1 MKNILNIMRHD
12 LKKITGSVVAIITV
26 MGLCLVPCCY
36 AWFNILSN
44 WAPYESEAT
53 GRISV
58 AVANMDEGSNAAG
71 FKINVGE
78 KITEALGANED
89 IGWIFVESDKEAV
102 EGVRSGDYYAA
113 LVIPED
119 FSTGVLSFMSGDLTN
134 PELKY
139 YENEKKNAVAP
150 KITGKAKTAVQE
162 EVNAA
167 FVETLAGYV
176 SDAASVA
183 EASGLDP
190 QEMLADLADRIDD
203 LSKDIT
209 SCIALADAAAGLTD
223 ASGSLL
229 DVSGEYIG
237 STHDVFAANDKL
249 LAEAQEELAKIKRA
263 DTTKIDDAV
272 KKIEDTADALN
283 TFDTV
288 MVEILSADDSA
299 YEKFLKNKRN
309 TWVKNV
315 NTHKTRADEQAGMLE
330 EEGFTALSEK
340 FTELSETLGDISAG
354 LESLNEGMKY
364 AEREPVIKKIS
375 EDNDKAIRLIIE
387 IREQIKTDIDTNLST
402 ALMNAK
408 TSLSGFRKIMSG
420 ADKGLS
426 SLSRNLGTYEDS
438 LGKLSSS
445 INKTSDGLDS
455 LQDGAASLSDLLMN
469 ASGNDLLREL
479 NNLMA
484 NDETAVAEYLAN
496 PVRMETEVFWP
507 IENYGSA
514 MAPFYT
520 VLAQW
525 VGALLTAVL
534 IKVKVKKRDSLNNLK
549 LHEWYFGRFGL
560 YLLVGIAQALVVSAG
575 DLLYVRIQCAAPLR
589 FVLLACI
596 NSIVFMMI
604 NYALV
609 FALDN
614 IGLGAGVII
623 LVLQVAGSGG
633 TYPVEVLP
641 GIFRVLYPFM
651 PFRYAMDAMRECIGG
666 MYGNTYQTCIG
677 ILLLFA
683 LFSVAFGLALYTPAK
698 RLNEAIAASKAK
710 SEIML

>member
-1 MKNILNIMRHD
+1 MKNILNIIRHD
-12 LKKITGSVVAIITV
+12 LKKITASVVAIITV

-58 AVANMDEGSNAAG
+58 AVANMDNGTTTAG
-71 FKINVGE
+71 LTVNVGD
-78 KITEALGANED
+78 KIKEALEANED
-89 IGWIFVESDKEAV
+89 IGWVFVESDEEAID
-102 EGVRSGDYYAA
+102 GVYAGDYYAA

-119 FSTGVLSFMSGDLTN
+119 FSSNVLSFVSGDLTN
-134 PELKY
+134 PKLKY

-190 QEMLADLADRIDD
+190 QQMLADLADRIDD
-203 LSKDIT
+203 LSRDLD
-209 SCIALADAAAGLTD
+209 SCIALADSAAGLTD
-223 ASGSLL
+223 ASGNLL
-229 DVSGEYIG
+229 EVSDEFIG
-237 STHDVFAANDKL
+237 STHDVLKANDKL
-249 LAEAQEELAKIKRA
+249 LADAQKELAKIKKA
-263 DTTKIDDAV
+263 DTKKLDDAV
-272 KKIEDTADALN
+272 KKIEKTAESLK
-283 TFDTV
+283 TF
-288 MVEILSADDSA
+288 ELKKQADDQAS
-299 YEKFLKNKRN
+299 F
-309 TWVKNV
+309 VK
-315 NTHKTRADEQAGMLE
+315 K
-330 EEGFTALSEK
+330 EGFTALSDK
-340 FTELSETLGDISAG
+340 FTELSETLSDISSG
-354 LESLNEGMKY
+354 LEQLEEGMSY
-364 AEREPVIKKIS
+364 EEREPIIKKIH
-375 EDNDKAIRLIIE
+375 EDNEKALKLTDE
-387 IREQIKTDIDTNLST
+387 ILEQIRTDIDENLEK
-402 ALMNAK
+402 ALVNARN
-408 TSLSGFRKIMSG
+408 SLGDFRKIMSG

-426 SLSRNLGTYEDS
+426 SLSRDLGSYGSS
-438 LGKLSSS
+438 LSKLKSS
-445 INKTSDGLDS
+445 INKTSSSLES
-455 LQDGAASLSDLLMN
+455 LQAGAGSLSDVLMD
-469 ASGNDLLREL
+469 ASGNDLLEEL
-479 NNLMA
+479 SNLME

-496 PVRMETEVFWP
+496 PVAMDTEVFWS

-534 IKVKVKKRDSLNNLK
+534 IKVRIKKRDDLTNLR
-549 LHEWYFGRFGL
+549 LHEWYFGRLGL
-560 YLLVGIAQALVVSAG
+560 YLLIGIAQALVVSAG
-575 DLLYVRIQCAAPLR
+575 DLLYVRIQCVAPLR

-641 GIFRVLYPFM
+641 GIFRTLFPFM

-666 MYGNTYQTCIG
+666 MYGNTYWVCIG

-683 LFSVAFGLALYTPAK
+683 VFSIAFGMALYRPARK
-698 RLNEAIAASKAK
+698 LNETIAASKAK

>member
-1 MKNILNIMRHD
+1 MKNILNIIRHD
-12 LKKITGSVVAIITV
+12 LKKITGSVVAIITI

-58 AVANMDEGSNAAG
+58 AVANMDEGKSAAG
-71 FKINVGE
+71 IYVNVGD
-78 KITEALGANED
+78 KIEEALGANND
-89 IGWIFVESDKEAV
+89 IGWVFVENDEEAIR
-102 EGVRSGDYYAA
+102 GVYAGDYYAA
-113 LVIPED
+113 LVVPED
-119 FSTGVLSFMSGDLTN
+119 FSADVLSFLNGDLSN

-139 YENEKKNAVAP
+139 YENEKKNAIAP

-176 SDAASVA
+176 SDAASAV

-190 QEMLADLADRIDD
+190 QQMLADLADRIDD
-203 LSKDIT
+203 LSDDLNA
-209 SCIALADAAAGLTD
+209 CIALSNSAAGLTD
-223 ASGSLL
+223 ASGNLL
-229 DVSGEYIG
+229 EVSEEFID
-237 STHDVFAANDKL
+237 STHDVFAANDKAI
-249 LAEAQEELAKIKRA
+249 AEAEEELKKIKKA
-263 DTTKIDDAV
+263 DNQKLDDAV
-272 KKIEDTADALN
+272 KKIEDTAGSLKTFRTAVVELISTGDIGYALFIDVN
-283 TFDTV
+283 RD
-288 MVEILSADDSA
+288 
-299 YEKFLKNKRN
+299 K
-309 TWVKNV
+309 WVSRFS
-315 NTHKTRADEQAGMLE
+315 TMKTRADDQAKFLKD
-330 EEGFTALSEK
+330 EGFTALSGK
-340 FTELSETLGDISAG
+340 FEELSGTLNDIISG
-354 LESLNEGMKY
+354 LRQLDKSMDY
-364 AEREPVIKKIS
+364 AAREPILKEIS
-375 EDNDKAIRLIIE
+375 ENTDKALKQTE
-387 IREQIKTDIDTNLST
+387 DLQEQIRNDIDVNLET
-402 ALMNAK
+402 ALGNAR
-408 TSLSGFRKIMSG
+408 TSLSDFRKTMSG
-420 ADKGLS
+420 ADTGLS
-426 SLSRNLGTYEDS
+426 SLSSNLGSYGDA
-438 LGKLSSS
+438 LSNLRSS
-445 INKTSDGLDS
+445 INKTSSSLKA
-455 LQDGAASLSDLLMN
+455 LQDGTGSLSDILMN

-496 PVRMETEVFWP
+496 PIGMDKEVFWS
-507 IENYGSA
+507 IENYGSS

-534 IKVKVKKRDSLNNLK
+534 IKVKVRKRDDLTDLR
-549 LHEWYFGRFGL
+549 LHEHYFGRLGL
-560 YLLVGIAQALVVSAG
+560 YLFVGIAQALVVSAG
-575 DLLYVRIQCAAPLR
+575 DLLYVRIQCQAPLR

-641 GIFRVLYPFM
+641 GIFKILYPFM

-666 MYGNTYQTCIG
+666 MYGNTYWECIG

-683 LFSVAFGLALYTPAK
+683 LFSVAFGMAFYRPAK
-698 RLNEAIAASKAK
+698 KLNEMIAASKAK

>member
-1 MKNILNIMRHD
+1 MKNILNIIRHD
-12 LKKITGSVVAIITV
+12 LKKITGSVVAIITI

-58 AVANMDEGSNAAG
+58 AVANMDKGATAAG
-71 FKINVGE
+71 LTVNVGD
-78 KITEALGANED
+78 KIVEALEANGD
-89 IGWIFVESDKEAV
+89 IGWVFAESDEEAIK
-102 EGVRSGDYYAA
+102 GVYAGDYYAA

-119 FSTGVLSFMSGDLTN
+119 FSTGVLSFVNGDLTN
-134 PELKY
+134 PKLKY

-162 EVNAA
+162 EVDAA

-176 SDAASVA
+176 SDAASMA

-190 QEMLADLADRIDD
+190 QDMLADLADRIDD
-203 LSKDIT
+203 LSRDLDG
-209 SCIALADAAAGLTD
+209 CIALADSAAGLTD

-229 DVSGEYIG
+229 KVSDEFIG
-237 STHDVFAANDKL
+237 SAHDVFKANDKL
-249 LAEAQEELAKIKRA
+249 LADAQKELEKVKKA
-263 DTTKIDDAV
+263 DTKEFDDAV
-272 KKIEDTADALN
+272 KKVKDTTASLRTFKTAMVELLGAGDIAYN
-283 TFDTV
+283 TF
-288 MVEILSADDSA
+288 
-299 YEKFLKNKRN
+299 LKVNRDN
-309 TWVKNV
+309 WVKEIG
-315 NTHKTRADEQAGMLE
+315 KLKKRSDEQAALLE
-330 EEGFTALSEK
+330 KEGFTALSEK
-340 FTELSETLGDISAG
+340 FTELSDTLGDMSSG
-354 LESLNEGMKY
+354 LEQLKKGMTY
-364 AEREPVIKKIS
+364 SEREPILKQIQ
-375 EDNDKAIRLIIE
+375 EDNDKAIKLTDE
-387 IREQIKTDIDTNLST
+387 ILEQIRTDIDENLET
-402 ALMNAK
+402 ALMNARG
-408 TSLSGFRKIMSG
+408 SLSGFRRTMSG
-420 ADKGLS
+420 ADSGLS
-426 SLSRNLGTYEDS
+426 SLSRNLSSYGGS
-438 LGKLSSS
+438 LSQLKSGIS
-445 INKTSDGLDS
+445 KTSPSLES
-455 LQDGAASLSDLLMN
+455 LQDGAGSLSGVLMN
-469 ASGNDLLREL
+469 AAGNDLLTEL
-479 NNLMA
+479 NRLMG
-484 NDETAVAEYLAN
+484 NDEAAVAEYLAN
-496 PVRMETEVFWP
+496 PVGMDKEVFWP

-534 IKVKVKKRDSLNNLK
+534 IKVRVKKRDDLADLR
-549 LHEWYFGRFGL
+549 LHEWYFGRLGL

-575 DLLYVRIQCAAPLR
+575 DLLYVRIQCLSPLR

-641 GIFRVLYPFM
+641 GIFRTLFPFM

-666 MYGNTYQTCIG
+666 MYGNTYWTCIG
-677 ILLLFA
+677 VLLLFA
-683 LFSVAFGLALYTPAK
+683 VFSVAFGMALYRPTRK
-698 RLNEAIAASKAK
+698 LNETIAASKAK

>member
-71 FKINVGE
+71 FKINVGD

-209 SCIALADAAAGLTD
+209 SCIALADAATGLTD

-560 YLLVGIAQALVVSAG
+560 YLLIGIAQALVVSAG

>member
-1 MKNILNIMRHD
+1 MKNILNIIRHD
-12 LKKITGSVVAIITV
+12 LKKITASVVAIITV

-58 AVANMDEGSNAAG
+58 AVANMDNGTTTAG
-71 FKINVGE
+71 LTVNVGD
-78 KITEALGANED
+78 KIKEALEANED
-89 IGWIFVESDKEAV
+89 IGWVFVESDEEAID
-102 EGVRSGDYYAA
+102 GVYAGDYYAA

-119 FSTGVLSFMSGDLTN
+119 FSSNVLSFVSGDLTN
-134 PELKY
+134 PKLKY

-190 QEMLADLADRIDD
+190 QQMLADLADRIDD
-203 LSKDIT
+203 LSRDLD
-209 SCIALADAAAGLTD
+209 SCIALADSAAGLTD
-223 ASGSLL
+223 ASGNLL
-229 DVSGEYIG
+229 EVSDEFIG
-237 STHDVFAANDKL
+237 STHDVLKANDKL
-249 LAEAQEELAKIKRA
+249 LADAQKELAKIKKA
-263 DTTKIDDAV
+263 DTKKLDDAV
-272 KKIEDTADALN
+272 KKIEKTAESLK

-288 MVEILSADDSA
+288 TVELLSAGNIAYKAFVKTSRDKWVERITRLKKQADDQAS
-299 YEKFLKNKRN
+299 F
-309 TWVKNV
+309 VK
-315 NTHKTRADEQAGMLE
+315 K
-330 EEGFTALSEK
+330 EGFTALSDK
-340 FTELSETLGDISAG
+340 FTELSETLSDISSG
-354 LESLNEGMKY
+354 LEQLEEGMSY
-364 AEREPVIKKIS
+364 EEREPIIKKIH
-375 EDNDKAIRLIIE
+375 EDNEKALKLTDE
-387 IREQIKTDIDTNLST
+387 ILEQIRTDIDENLEK
-402 ALMNAK
+402 ALVNARN
-408 TSLSGFRKIMSG
+408 SLGDFRKIMSG

-426 SLSRNLGTYEDS
+426 SLSRDLSSYGS
-438 LGKLSSS
+438 ALSKLKSS
-445 INKTSDGLDS
+445 INKTSSSLES
-455 LQDGAASLSDLLMN
+455 LQAGAGSLSDILLD
-469 ASGNDLLREL
+469 ASGNDLLEEL
-479 NNLMA
+479 SNLME

-496 PVRMETEVFWP
+496 PVAMDTEVLWS

-534 IKVKVKKRDSLNNLK
+534 IKVRIKKRDDLTNLR
-549 LHEWYFGRFGL
+549 LHEWYFGRLGL

-575 DLLYVRIQCAAPLR
+575 DLLYVRIQCVAPLR

-641 GIFRVLYPFM
+641 GIFRTLFPFM

-666 MYGNTYQTCIG
+666 MYGNTYWVCIG

-683 LFSVAFGLALYTPAK
+683 VFSIAFGMALYRPARK
-698 RLNEAIAASKAK
+698 LNETIAASKAK